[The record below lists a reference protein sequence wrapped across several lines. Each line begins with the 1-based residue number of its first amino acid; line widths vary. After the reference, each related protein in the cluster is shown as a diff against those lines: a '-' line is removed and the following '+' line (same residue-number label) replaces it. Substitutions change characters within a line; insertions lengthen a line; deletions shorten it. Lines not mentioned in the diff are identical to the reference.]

1 METGKYLFV
10 FTAVTALNVIVFAG
24 SRTLS
29 PQQANPALTGIEKLY
44 VVVEPADSDS
54 EQDALVWSELRKSIE
69 DKLVL
74 EGIEIVSEPE
84 SKPKKKDRD
93 IPELRVSMEMLK
105 FTQSEVY
112 VFRLQLSLA
121 AKMYL
126 KKQNISFKARA
137 WETAPTIEAVPISS
151 MPAEVTYAV
160 LAQTEQFIQAYK
172 LANPQSTHPA
182 DPNYVTVAIKNSS
195 NPVTATEYKYLAS
208 KNSKIFHKADCS
220 WVIKISPENIVGY
233 DTAEQARQAGK
244 RPCKLCKP

>member
-1 METGKYLFV
+1 MKTQKYLFI
-10 FTAVTALNVIVFAG
+10 FTVVTALNFTTFAE
-24 SRTLS
+24 SRSLS
-29 PQQANPALTGIEKLY
+29 FEHTNPALTGMKKLY
-44 VVVEPADSDS
+44 VVIESADSDS
-54 EQDALVWSELRKSIE
+54 EQNGLVWSELRKSIE

-74 EGIEIVSEPE
+74 EGIEIAHGSESEPR
-84 SKPKKKDRD
+84 KKDRD

-121 AKMYL
+121 AKVYL

-151 MPAEVTYAV
+151 MPTEVTYAI
-160 LAQTEQFIQAYK
+160 LEQTEQFIGAYK
-172 LANPQSTHPA
+172 LANPQSIQPA

-220 WVIKISPENIVGY
+220 WVIKISPENLVGY
-233 DTAEQARQAGK
+233 NTAEQARQAGK